1 MELSEDM
8 WKSVKEVESHQY
20 DVRLTEE
27 ILYDNEELETATGT
41 EIEIALFNHTMLTFM
56 TFSEVSVTPFL

>member
-8 WKSVKEVESHQY
+8 WKSVKEEDESHQY

-27 ILYDNEELETATGT
+27 ILHDDEEIETATGT
-41 EIEIALFNHTMLTFM
+41 EIEIALFN
-56 TFSEVSVTPFL
+56 PYDADIYDIQ